1 MKRFGRIALLT
12 PVMLASC
19 PWPAQA
25 DTLYKCKDEETG
37 QVLYTNQKG
46 SAKNCIILSRDQPIS
61 TFTPPPRAAGAA
73 KAPTPGDFPKVDG
86 DTQKSRD
93 GDRRKILEQELA
105 TEQQNLEK
113 SRKDLAEQEAQRPGN
128 EQNFQKAQERLQ
140 PYRDRVALHDR
151 NVEALKREL
160 ATLK

>member
-1 MKRFGRIALLT
+1 MKRFGRFVLAAPLMLL
-12 PVMLASC
+12 S
-19 PWPAQA
+19 WPLLAQA

-46 SAKNCIILSRDQPIS
+46 SAKNCTVLSRDQPIS
-61 TFTPPPRAAGAA
+61 TFTPPPRTAGAA
-73 KAPTPGDFPKVDG
+73 KAASPSDFPKVDG
-86 DTQKSRD
+86 DTQKNRD
-93 GDRRKILEQELA
+93 NDRRKILEQELA

-113 SRKDLAEQEAQRPGN
+113 SKKDLVEQETQRPGN
-128 EQNFQKAQERLQ
+128 EQNFQKTQERLQ

-160 ATLK
+160 ANLR